1 MACSHAQVC
10 RRTALT
16 QAGAV
21 CVCVCVC
28 VCVYLGLQS
37 WWVCVS
43 VCVYL
48 CVCVVWAYSYE
59 PVCRGTALTQA
70 GARTRSAI
78 PLPALLAPALPFS
91 LQWDGPKVRLGFSVT
106 FMESR

>member
-1 MACSHAQVC
+1 MCLCSVGLCVCVCVVWACSHAQVC

-28 VCVYLGLQS
+28 VCV
-37 WWVCVS
+37 VR
-43 VCVYL
+43 
-48 CVCVVWAYSYE
+48 AYSYE

>member
-1 MACSHAQVC
+1 MWAYSYEPVC
-10 RRTALT
+10 RGTALT

-59 PVCRGTALTQA
+59 PVCGGTALTQA
-70 GARTRSAI
+70 GA
-78 PLPALLAPALPFS
+78 
-91 LQWDGPKVRLGFSVT
+91 VCVSV
-106 FMESR
+106 